1 MDWNLRF
8 HGGAYELS
16 GYGGFSYVQGEA
28 ERIAD
33 VQRSSAR
40 YFQRPDASYI
50 KFDSTRTSLAGYT
63 GGIGLSKLAGH
74 WVYDLF
80 ASAESPEFE
89 LNDAGQL
96 VSADDL
102 DADWS
107 LVYRETR
114 PGRRFHRWNV
124 GTFGHVNWDF
134 GGERQFTRFAVSSSQ
149 TWKGFQ
155 QTFIG
160 AYVLPRYSSN
170 DLTRGGPLMG
180 SPTGW
185 GTDFE
190 FFSGDAGDFQWRV
203 NGNLEGNE
211 FGGNSFSFGGG
222 VSFRPDPR
230 WYLSVDP
237 RYERVR
243 NERQYL
249 DTEPGGSPATFGQRY
264 IFSALDQTTISAQV
278 RLNYIITPDL
288 SIEGYLEPFA
298 SSGAYTRL
306 GELPAPRSTTLRRY
320 GTDGTTIEKFGSD
333 SIIITDNGGAD
344 SVRLDVPDFNILS
357 FRSNLVLRWEW
368 RPGSTLFLVWQQNR
382 GSSATTAR
390 RVHVGDLWDAFR
402 SDGDNFFALK
412 VSYWLGIG

>member
-1 MDWNLRF
+1 
-8 HGGAYELS
+8 
-16 GYGGFSYVQGEA
+16 
-28 ERIAD
+28 
-33 VQRSSAR
+33 
-40 YFQRPDASYI
+40 
-50 KFDSTRTSLAGYT
+50 
-63 GGIGLSKLAGH
+63 
-74 WVYDLF
+74 
-80 ASAESPEFE
+80 
-89 LNDAGQL
+89 
-96 VSADDL
+96 
-102 DADWS
+102 
-107 LVYRETR
+107 
-114 PGRRFHRWNV
+114 
-124 GTFGHVNWDF
+124 VNWNF
-134 GGERQFTRFAVSSSQ
+134 GGERQFARFAVSSSQ

-160 AYVLPRYSSN
+160 AYILPRYSSD

-190 FFSGDAGDFQWRV
+190 FFSGEAGDFQWRV

-211 FGGNSFSFGGG
+211 FGGNSWNLGGG

-230 WYLSVDP
+230 WFVSVDP
-237 RYERVR
+237 RYERIK

-249 DTEPGGSPATFGQRY
+249 DTQPGGSASTFGQRY
-264 IFSALDQTTISAQV
+264 IFSALDQTTISAQI

-298 SSGAYTRL
+298 ASGSYTRL

-320 GTDGTTIEKFGSD
+320 GTDGTTIEQFGSD

-368 RPGSTLFLVWQQNR
+368 RPGSTFFFVWQQNR

-390 RVHVGDLWDAFR
+390 QVRAGDLWDAFR
-402 SDGDNFFALK
+402 SNGDNFFALK
-412 VSYWLGIG
+412 ISYWLGIG